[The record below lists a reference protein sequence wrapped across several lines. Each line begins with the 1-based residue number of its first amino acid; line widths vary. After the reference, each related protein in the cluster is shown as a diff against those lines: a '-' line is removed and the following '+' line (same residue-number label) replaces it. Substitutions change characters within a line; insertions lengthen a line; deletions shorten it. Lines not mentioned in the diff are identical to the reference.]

1 MIYCFNSDEEY
12 DELDDR
18 YEDQYW
24 MIDNIFYVEDVI
36 NFLVKNYLVQKF
48 KVIVFVDI
56 VNRYVVNKLIR

>member
-1 MIYCFNSDEEY
+1 MIYFNSDEEY

>member
-12 DELDDR
+12 DELDDC

-36 NFLVKNYLVQKF
+36 NFLVKNYL
-48 KVIVFVDI
+48 I
-56 VNRYVVNKLIR
+56 

>member
-1 MIYCFNSDEEY
+1 MIYFNSDEEY
-12 DELDDR
+12 DELDDC

>member
-36 NFLVKNYLVQKF
+36 NFLVKNYL
-48 KVIVFVDI
+48 I
-56 VNRYVVNKLIR
+56 